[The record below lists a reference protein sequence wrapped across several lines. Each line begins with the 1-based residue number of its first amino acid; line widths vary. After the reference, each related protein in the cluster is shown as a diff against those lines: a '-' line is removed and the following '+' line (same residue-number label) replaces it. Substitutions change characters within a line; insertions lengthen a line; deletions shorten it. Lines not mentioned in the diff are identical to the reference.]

1 VVWKSGTGAGEDG
14 ALAATK
20 SVITLDYGD
29 WKRVYIAT
37 NHDHRFKDSQR
48 SYVQWEGT
56 ESVLHAVMG
65 VNLDYPQGRPD
76 SLRIAR
82 PEENWQPLPT
92 MGNWFPDAFIGSM
105 GSLQAFITGAAKTLP
120 TSVEDAMDTMRT
132 VEAAYISS
140 ESDGVPL
147 NRK

>member
-1 VVWKSGTGAGEDG
+1 
-14 ALAATK
+14 
-20 SVITLDYGD
+20 
-29 WKRVYIAT
+29 
-37 NHDHRFKDSQR
+37 
-48 SYVQWEGT
+48 
-56 ESVLHAVMG
+56 
-65 VNLDYPQGRPD
+65 
-76 SLRIAR
+76 
-82 PEENWQPLPT
+82 